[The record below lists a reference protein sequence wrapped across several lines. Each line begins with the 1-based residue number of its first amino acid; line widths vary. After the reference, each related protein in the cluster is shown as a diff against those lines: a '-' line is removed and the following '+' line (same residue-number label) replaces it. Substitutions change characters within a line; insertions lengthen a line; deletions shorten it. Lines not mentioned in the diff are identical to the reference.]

1 MTTCISIITIYRGN
15 YATLL
20 EPYACLPFRVKR
32 ILTANEMF
40 KKHQPD
46 AIQNQCLSVTRLA
59 LFAIVVNVSS
69 EAY

>member
-20 EPYACLPFRVKR
+20 EPYVCLLFRVKR

-40 KKHQPD
+40 KKHQRD
-46 AIQNQCLSVTRLA
+46 AI
-59 LFAIVVNVSS
+59 
-69 EAY
+69 